1 MQYHSIIRLSKIIGT
16 IDQQFTPNLESCL
29 TTMVENVHA
38 LSHLKHALPT
48 KLQYCR
54 DFGTIFRESVKRI
67 VHWSTY
73 YFTSDSSY
81 YPVSTYNLPLDLV
94 PIFPKPKTVSM
105 QKEWTNT
112 HSKCVRQRTVRHE
125 TTSYKCGTLPLN
137 MYVSTSIEGTEVTFN
152 HIDEY
157 DNSESENET
166 EETWS
171 SQLSRVLVGN
181 DDHESP
187 AELSFSTTRNSSRSG
202 RTLRVSSRL
211 LDYIWPQS
219 FCHLTSI
226 VVSSVIMDFV
236 FPFCLLRPQCIIQE
250 ALNLYSNTIISSFYY
265 KLFFSFSIITDNS
278 DTLTKHCHWPENRK
292 YCHCKGN
299 KSPETMTRPR

>member
-1 MQYHSIIRLSKIIGT
+1 MNQSNTFIKGTVDKVKETCKLSKQTNGPEETVSKRTQDSVSMLYHSIIRLSQIIGT

-29 TTMVENVHA
+29 TTMVENINA

-54 DFGTIFRESVKRI
+54 DFGTIFRERVKRI

-81 YPVSTYNLPLDLV
+81 YPVPTYNLPLDLV

-105 QKEWTNT
+105 QKDDVKLLYEWANT
-112 HSKCVRQRTVRHE
+112 HGKCVRQRTVRQE

-157 DNSESENET
+157 DDSQSENET
-166 EETWS
+166 EETSS
-171 SQLSRVLVGN
+171 SQLSHVLVGN

-187 AELSFSTTRNSSRSG
+187 AELSFLTTRNSSRSG

-211 LDYIWPQS
+211 LDYI
-219 FCHLTSI
+219 
-226 VVSSVIMDFV
+226 
-236 FPFCLLRPQCIIQE
+236 
-250 ALNLYSNTIISSFYY
+250 
-265 KLFFSFSIITDNS
+265 
-278 DTLTKHCHWPENRK
+278 
-292 YCHCKGN
+292 
-299 KSPETMTRPR
+299 